1 MTELGQQGRRS
12 TGGEGV
18 GWVLW
23 DSFGRMMRAGQW
35 EEATD
40 ETRMKPSP
48 SERPDNPGDIERQ
61 EVNQMAGQPTDEAG
75 EL

>member
-1 MTELGQQGRRS
+1 
-12 TGGEGV
+12 
-18 GWVLW
+18 
-23 DSFGRMMRAGQW
+23 MMGAGQW

-61 EVNQMAGQPTDEAG
+61 EVSPRMAGQATDEAG